1 MERMAKLKKTKKVI
15 YVLIVIAL
23 ISIMGGS
30 LLYGRSEIFKN
41 KANIILN
48 RIISPGR
55 ELFKGHPAHV
65 EEKDKKD
72 YIADYYLSLESSR
85 AADKIY
91 ILKKNDEGL
100 FDELIKLMNTKSAGK
115 TSEILKLIRGTEL
128 KKDFL
133 SSTYKEIKEE
143 KQDQIKNEV
152 EVLENIDIRA
162 GVRKVERKAYDDRNY
177 LDDLPIV
184 INLMDN
190 KKASEILFYTEENI
204 KEKVMAK
211 LEDKKRNDLDRL
223 MFKKEMEDKKLEDL
237 AKTYQLKP
245 AKVAIKEIGNEE
257 TYTIEQL
264 SYIYMNLSVESS
276 AEILAKIKNDEF
288 VKEIFS
294 AIGREEELRKIESS
308 KIAEISEAIK
318 FKKKYNKKIDEL
330 VKVYEEMSYS
340 TVAKVTE
347 DMMKNTKEVTSLEIG
362 SSRIYEISD
371 STIIVDV
378 LSRMKKSTLSKIMDN
393 MDTEKASQLTQM
405 LASP

>member
-1 MERMAKLKKTKKVI
+1 
-15 YVLIVIAL
+15 
-23 ISIMGGS
+23 
-30 LLYGRSEIFKN
+30 
-41 KANIILN
+41 
-48 RIISPGR
+48 
-55 ELFKGHPAHV
+55 
-65 EEKDKKD
+65 
-72 YIADYYLSLESSR
+72 
-85 AADKIY
+85 
-91 ILKKNDEGL
+91 
-100 FDELIKLMNTKSAGK
+100 
-115 TSEILKLIRGTEL
+115 
-128 KKDFL
+128 
-133 SSTYKEIKEE
+133 
-143 KQDQIKNEV
+143 
-152 EVLENIDIRA
+152 
-162 GVRKVERKAYDDRNY
+162 
-177 LDDLPIV
+177 
-184 INLMDN
+184 
-190 KKASEILFYTEENI
+190 
-204 KEKVMAK
+204 MAK

-276 AEILAKIKNDEF
+276 TEILAKIKNDEF